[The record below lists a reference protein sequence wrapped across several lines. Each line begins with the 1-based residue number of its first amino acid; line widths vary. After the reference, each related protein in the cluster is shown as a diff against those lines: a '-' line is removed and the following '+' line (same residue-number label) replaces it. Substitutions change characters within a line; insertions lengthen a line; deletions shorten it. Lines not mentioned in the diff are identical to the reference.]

1 MPLFPLRKYFP
12 MMHGSSIDEED
23 IAADTILEGDIADG
37 AITTDK
43 LANNALDADVD
54 GRAKMATNFFDVATL
69 LAKFASNSFTEAN
82 VLATFAAG
90 AFTTVNLD
98 ALIADNQFTLALMNN
113 LMVEGALADDRLV
126 SFLVKEP
133 GHIAKGMA
141 DFAGVADAGITVTV
155 GAVVFQEAGAEDFPN
170 GVWTNG
176 GSGNDSAVS
185 LAAAINGDT
194 RNGGIYAAVV
204 STDTVFIFNRVVG
217 TIGNVNIVVSA
228 NEPGTVENLVG
239 GTDAVV
245 KQQAHI
251 MHTVTALEVA
261 VVGAAPQVLIP
272 LPFNATF
279 FSWQVYDSTG
289 GIYATE
295 LTARGTVTNA
305 AGSVPAF
312 FHLADNGAADVT
324 AGDII
329 RLIIQD

>member
-43 LANNALDADVD
+43 LANNALDADAD

-69 LAKFASNSFTEAN
+69 LAKFATNSFTEAN

-204 STDTVFIFNRVVG
+204 STDTVFIFNRLVG
-217 TIGNVNIVVSA
+217 TSGNVNIVVSA
-228 NEPGTVENLVG
+228 NEPAIVENLVG

-279 FSWQVYDSTG
+279 FSWQVYDTNG
-289 GIYATE
+289 GLYATE
-295 LTARGTVTNA
+295 LTARGTVTDA

-312 FHLADNGAADVT
+312 FHLADNGAADV
-324 AGDII
+324 AEGDII

>member
-1 MPLFPLRKYFP
+1 MPNFPLRKYFP
-12 MMHGSSIDEED
+12 FMHGSSIDEED
-23 IAADTILEGDIADG
+23 IAPDTILEGDIADG

-126 SFLVKEP
+126 SFLVKES
-133 GHIAKGMA
+133 GHIAAGRA
-141 DFAGVADAGITVTV
+141 DFAATADAAITVTI
-155 GAVVFQEAGAEDFPN
+155 GSVVFTEAGAEDFPN

-176 GSGNDSAVS
+176 GSANDSAVS

-204 STDTVFIFNRVVG
+204 QTDTVFIFNRVVG

-245 KQQAHI
+245 KRQAHI

-261 VVGAAPQVLIP
+261 VSGGAPEVLIP
-272 LPFNATF
+272 LPFDATF
-279 FSWQVYDSTG
+279 FSWQVYDSNG

-295 LTARGTVTNA
+295 LTAQGSVTNA

-312 FHLADNGAADVT
+312 FHLTNAGAADVQ

-329 RLIIQD
+329 RLVIQD

>member
-43 LANNALDADVD
+43 LANNALDADAD

-69 LAKFASNSFTEAN
+69 LAKFATNSFTEAN

-90 AFTTVNLD
+90 AFTTANLD
-98 ALIADNQFTLALMNN
+98 ALIADDQFTLALMNN

-141 DFAGVADAGITVTV
+141 DFAATADAGITVTI
-155 GAVVFQEAGAEDFPN
+155 GAVVFQEADVEDFPN

-176 GSGNDSAVS
+176 GTGNDSAVS

-194 RNGGIYAAVV
+194 RNGGVYAAVV
-204 STDTVFIFNRVVG
+204 LTDTVFIFARVVG
-217 TIGNVNIVVSA
+217 TDGNVAIVVSA
-228 NEPGTVENLVG
+228 GEPAAVEALVG
-239 GTDAVV
+239 GTAAAV

-251 MHTVTALEVA
+251 MHVVTALEVA
-261 VVGAAPQVLIP
+261 VSGTAPEVLIP
-272 LPFNATF
+272 LPFDANF
-279 FSWQVYDSTG
+279 FSWQVYDSSG

-295 LTARGTVTNA
+295 LTAQGTVTNA

-312 FHLADNGAADVT
+312 FHLANNGAADVQ

-329 RLIIQD
+329 RLIVQE

>member
-90 AFTTVNLD
+90 AFTTANLD
-98 ALIADNQFTLALMNN
+98 ELIADDQFTLALMNN
-113 LMVEGALADDRLV
+113 LMVAGAVADDRLV

-133 GHIAKGMA
+133 GHVAGGRA
-141 DFAGVADAGITVTV
+141 DFAATATAAITVTV
-155 GAVVFQEAGAEDFPN
+155 GVVVFQEADAEDFPN

-176 GSGNDSAVS
+176 ASGNDSAVS

-194 RNGGIYAAVV
+194 RSGGTYAAVV
-204 STDTVFIFNRVVG
+204 LTDTVYIFARVVG
-217 TIGNVNIVVSA
+217 TAGNVAIVVSA
-228 NEPGTVENLVG
+228 GEPASVENLVG
-239 GTDAVV
+239 GTAASV

-261 VVGAAPQVLIP
+261 VDAGAPQVIIP
-272 LPFNATF
+272 LPFDASF

-312 FHLADNGAADVT
+312 FTLANNGAADVQ

-329 RLIIQD
+329 RLIVQE